1 MSLQLIDGTVF
12 LVTPET
18 ATTDASAVL
27 CGPITD
33 DYRCP
38 AGLEDEWQDLLRRWE
53 EEIADGEAEIEMLA
67 DFYYSTLEGLR
78 L

>member
-1 MSLQLIDGTVF
+1 MTLQLIDGTVY

-18 ATTDASAVL
+18 ATEDASATPL
-27 CGPITD
+27 GPITD

-38 AGLEDEWQDLLRRWE
+38 AGYEDDWQDLLRRWE
-53 EEIADGEAEIEMLA
+53 EEITDGEAEIEMLA
-67 DFYYSTLEGLR
+67 DFYYASLGGLR